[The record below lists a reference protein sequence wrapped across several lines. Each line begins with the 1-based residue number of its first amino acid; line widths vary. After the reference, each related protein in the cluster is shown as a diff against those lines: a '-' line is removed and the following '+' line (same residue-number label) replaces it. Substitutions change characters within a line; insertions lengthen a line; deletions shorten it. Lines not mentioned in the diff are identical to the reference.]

1 MTEVN
6 QPRTGAFQA
15 VVRAGADETP
25 YQRAGGGQPIV
36 VVSIAAIDDPE
47 CQALVFALAACH
59 RVYVPGIRGSPKDFS
74 AWLRLFLDGIGLET
88 VALVAEEALAVP
100 AVSFTALQPDRVR
113 ALVVI
118 GTAAT
123 DSTAEVSGTPL
134 LTLGRGRTPEG
145 LADLI
150 GRFLAGGP
158 VDLE

>member
-25 YQRAGGGQPIV
+25 YQRAGAGQPIV

-47 CQALVFALAACH
+47 CQALVFALAASH

-74 AWLRLFLDGIGLET
+74 GWFRLFLDGIGLEA

-100 AVSFTALQPDRVR
+100 LARRLPRRSAGPAPRSEQGTCRSRSESPTPREEASQYKEG
-113 ALVVI
+113 I
-118 GTAAT
+118 G
-123 DSTAEVSGTPL
+123 
-134 LTLGRGRTPEG
+134 
-145 LADLI
+145 
-150 GRFLAGGP
+150 
-158 VDLE
+158 